1 MADIKK
7 EQERA
12 ELHKMIW
19 NAATDLVHAGGVD
32 AWDFKQYVLGTMFY
46 RYISENITEYI
57 NDGEREAGNESF
69 DYAKMPDEEAETAR
83 EGLVKSKGF
92 FMLPSELFCNVR
104 ERAAA
109 DENLNETLEKVF
121 KNIESTFADKVSYG
135 LSNTKDFVL
144 SIFDNLKEMFTGKI
158 SANQMVG
165 IVGISNIVVNTSGLY
180 EYIYMLALISLS
192 LGLTNLLP
200 FPPLDGGKVV
210 IYLVEAI
217 RRKPMKEEL
226 EIKLQMLG
234 FAILIALSIYVTY
247 NDILRIV

>member
-69 DYAKMPDEEAETAR
+69 DYAKMPDEDAETAR

-92 FMLPSELFCNVR
+92 FMLPSELFCIVR

-109 DENLNETLEKVF
+109 DEILNETLEKVF
-121 KNIESTFADKVSYG
+121 
-135 LSNTKDFVL
+135 
-144 SIFDNLKEMFTGKI
+144 
-158 SANQMVG
+158 
-165 IVGISNIVVNTSGLY
+165 
-180 EYIYMLALISLS
+180 
-192 LGLTNLLP
+192 
-200 FPPLDGGKVV
+200 
-210 IYLVEAI
+210 
-217 RRKPMKEEL
+217 
-226 EIKLQMLG
+226 
-234 FAILIALSIYVTY
+234 
-247 NDILRIV
+247 

>member
-83 EGLVKSKGF
+83 DGLVKSKGF
-92 FMLPSELFCNVR
+92 FMLGINR
-104 ERAAA
+104 
-109 DENLNETLEKVF
+109 
-121 KNIESTFADKVSYG
+121 
-135 LSNTKDFVL
+135 KD
-144 SIFDNLKEMFTGKI
+144 I
-158 SANQMVG
+158 Q
-165 IVGISNIVVNTSGLY
+165 
-180 EYIYMLALISLS
+180 
-192 LGLTNLLP
+192 
-200 FPPLDGGKVV
+200 
-210 IYLVEAI
+210 
-217 RRKPMKEEL
+217 
-226 EIKLQMLG
+226 
-234 FAILIALSIYVTY
+234 AILKAGAKAKGIRSHYATH
-247 NDILRIV
+247 